1 MKRIVLVIGVVLLAA
16 TMMSCSK
23 PLADAR
29 IQKEVRYESRDYAA
43 VPNDVYGAV
52 RWSLDEN
59 GYALDKE
66 DLPGGRITSTWV
78 PVTSDSHYIILFNR
92 PSYLVN
98 NSYYQLIV
106 RVIPGEGRTKVKVG
120 TRIKTLVSGLMSS
133 GVEEKKMLA
142 SIGTYLRE
150 SDPTITNLGVTE

>member
-1 MKRIVLVIGVVLLAA
+1 MRYHLSLLCVMLIMAMGIG
-16 TMMSCSK
+16 CSK

-43 VPNDVYGAV
+43 VPNEVYGAV
-52 RWSLDEN
+52 RWALDEN

-142 SIGTYLRE
+142 SIGNYLRE